1 MRGGRQSVIRYKPL
15 ATQCMEM
22 SNGVS
27 LETYLESP
35 NQRME
40 DRKKSYISQLEG
52 SLEKI
57 SEEKGRCQKSVTSIE
72 EKISHLQTTLE
83 KERQWKET
91 ADELHQSILRE
102 NSQLLFRYLD
112 LELELNENKL
122 SIKMRDLNI
131 KELKKDSTLLE
142 IKCETSTL
150 RN

>member
-1 MRGGRQSVIRYKPL
+1 
-15 ATQCMEM
+15 
-22 SNGVS
+22 
-27 LETYLESP
+27 
-35 NQRME
+35 ME
-40 DRKKSYISQLEG
+40 DRKKSYISQLEE

-57 SEEKGRCQKSVTSIE
+57 SEEKGRCQKSVTSLE

-150 RN
+150 RS

>member
-1 MRGGRQSVIRYKPL
+1 
-15 ATQCMEM
+15 MEM

-27 LETYLESP
+27 LETYPESP

-57 SEEKGRCQKSVTSIE
+57 SEEKGRCQKSVTSLE